1 MSRKTLI
8 YFALT
13 LVLGAYCIMSLT
25 LSNQAAGSTLC
36 VNPIITLD
44 DTATC
49 GFITEAQVRDMLK
62 SGGIKIDSVT
72 WRNINTLDIERLLSE
87 QTNIESARCYRTSDD
102 RLHIDVRPMVPVMRV
117 FDKKSVGYYVNRS
130 GKRLEAGAR
139 YHIDV
144 PVVIGHFDDR
154 HPVTDILPLSDY
166 IASDST
172 LNALISAIVVDQKT
186 RDIMLVP
193 IIRGQIINFGDTSM
207 IANKFDR
214 LKTMYHDVLPVKGW
228 EFYDTLS
235 VKFAGQV
242 VATKRT
248 KRLPTPSIRFDQ
260 PGDSIDEPDVNIMST
275 DVVDPT

>member
-13 LVLGAYCIMSLT
+13 LVLSAYCIMSLT
-25 LSNQAAGSTLC
+25 LSNQAAQAALC
-36 VNPIITLD
+36 VNPVITLE
-44 DTATC
+44 DTTTC
-49 GFITEAQVRDMLK
+49 GFVTETQVRDML
-62 SGGIKIDSVT
+62 SRGGIKIDSVT
-72 WRNINTLDIERLLSE
+72 WHNINTLDIENMLGE
-87 QTNIESARCYRTSDD
+87 QTNIESAHCYRTSDD

-117 FDKKSVGYYVNRS
+117 FDNKSVGYYVNRS

-144 PVVIGHFDDR
+144 PVVIGHFDAA
-154 HPVTDILPLSDY
+154 HPVTDILPLTDY

-172 LNALISAIVVDQKT
+172 LNTLISAIVIDRKT

-193 IIRGQIINFGDTSM
+193 IIRGQVINFGDTTM
-207 IANKFDR
+207 IANKFAR

-242 VATKRT
+242 VATRRV

-260 PGDSIDEPDVNIMST
+260 PGDSIDEPDINIMTT

>member
-1 MSRKTLI
+1 MSRKNLI

-36 VNPIITLD
+36 VNPVITLE
-44 DTATC
+44 DTATS
-49 GFITEAQVRDMLK
+49 GFITEAQVRGMLARE
-62 SGGIKIDSVT
+62 GVKIDSVT
-72 WRNINTLDIERLLSE
+72 WRNINTLDIERLLDR
-87 QTNIESARCYRTSDD
+87 QTNIETARCYRSSDD
-102 RLHIDVRPMVPVMRV
+102 RLHIEVRPMVPVMRV
-117 FDKKSVGYYVNRS
+117 FDNKSVGYYVNRS

-139 YHIDV
+139 YHVDV
-144 PVVIGHFDDR
+144 PVVIGRFDSS
-154 HPVTDILPLSDY
+154 HPVTDLLPLTDY

-172 LNALISAIVVDQKT
+172 LSTLISAIVIDRTT

-193 IIRGQIINFGDTSM
+193 IIRGQVINFGDTTL
-207 IANKFDR
+207 IANKFAR
-214 LKTMYHDVLPVKGW
+214 LKTMYKEVLPVKGW

-242 VATKRT
+242 VATRRA

-260 PGDSIDEPDVNIMST
+260 PGDSIDEPDINIMTT
-275 DVVDPT
+275 DVIEPT